1 MRLKHWMFRVM
12 PLVALAP
19 LALPAAEADQ
29 TRWNLGDFSW
39 VKRVPAE
46 PGAAPNTQPAHLS
59 AEAIQALLVPVQA
72 TVEGKA
78 VPLFT
83 RNELK
88 DLTNALSEALA
99 LAQPGEDLI
108 LVSSARRG
116 SLYQRA
122 EGLTAR
128 LFLQGGALNLIVHD
142 ARVAF
147 MDRWLEETILPTF
160 VYGSR
165 QTASAALLQ
174 APGAKRLRPDWLAL
188 PLAPATASA
197 AAPAVAPAAAPAA
210 APAPV
215 AAPVPATAPA
225 LAAREEEAYQAKAQR
240 LRTLKR
246 LREENLISEAEYQAQ
261 REALLK
267 AL

>member
-1 MRLKHWMFRVM
+1 MRLKHWMFRMM

-19 LALPAAEADQ
+19 LALPAAEAGQ

-72 TVEGKA
+72 TVEGKT
-78 VPLFT
+78 VSLFT

-88 DLTNALSEALA
+88 DLTKALSEALA

-142 ARVAF
+142 ARLAF

-174 APGAKRLRPDWLAL
+174 APGAMRLRPDWLAL
-188 PLAPATASA
+188 PLAPATATAPA
-197 AAPAVAPAAAPAA
+197 AAPATAPAA

-215 AAPVPATAPA
+215 TAPVPATAPTP
-225 LAAREEEAYQAKAQR
+225 AAREEEAYQAKAQR
-240 LRTLKR
+240 LRTLQR
-246 LREENLISEAEYQAQ
+246 LREDNLISEAEYQAQ
-261 REALLK
+261 RAALLK